1 MKKQT
6 LAPAVLAT
14 FTAAGL
20 VLAPVAAFAQDT
32 AEQDTALT
40 DAATSTPT
48 PKSAEKTTE
57 PSADPSP
64 SDSDGD
70 DDDSPEGDGGSSQ
83 EGGDAAQDDSGDSA
97 PGDGSEA
104 EQAEPTEEPTD
115 GENEGEEEPTE
126 DPQSED
132 EDEAPESDP
141 ELAVDPDDAKL
152 TDVVYFSGEEE
163 STGVHISAT
172 GLDDEQTYSLTIDG
186 GEEPAVT
193 EPLTPTDGEASST
206 YRIAVDAATDLAPYA
221 GSRTVTLTDEDGQD
235 VANGSFTIT
244 DDTEDEAPVTDPAL
258 EVPESIAVDD
268 LMVPQGEEPGDRGL
282 PITAIGLV
290 PGDSYTFRVVAPE
303 ENSDLTKEFPTT
315 ASEEGTATG
324 SYFIEWWG
332 DYNADAIA
340 GMYTVELVGADE
352 EILDSAEVEFV
363 GGSDDGSGDEGDS
376 GDDGEDSDG
385 GEGNGD
391 DGQAGEDDGDDEA
404 ALDPSVAVSPQK
416 LPAADFM
423 NYDKGVQ
430 VTASDCLP
438 GDTVSLE
445 VYWPGTDDVAYAD
458 GIEADDDG
466 NASFSFYGTGSNAS
480 DYVGTWKVG
489 ITCGGETASDS
500 FTVTGSKNDDG
511 RSGSDLPRTG
521 SDAGILAIVATSL
534 LTVGAATVM
543 VSSRPKRRDTV

>member
-48 PKSAEKTTE
+48 PESAEKPAE

-70 DDDSPEGDGGSSQ
+70 DDAASGGDGDSSQ
-83 EGGDAAQDDSGDSA
+83 EGGDAGQDDSGDSA

-104 EQAEPTEEPTD
+104 EPADPTEDPTG

-126 DPQSED
+126 DPQP
-132 EDEAPESDP
+132 EDEAPEPDP
-141 ELAVDPDDAKL
+141 ALDIDPDDAKL

-163 STGVHISAT
+163 STGVHMTAT
-172 GLDDEQTYSLTIDG
+172 GLDDEQTYSLTVDG

-193 EPLTPTDGEASST
+193 ETLTPTDGEASST
-206 YRIAVDAATDLAPYA
+206 YRIAVDAGTDLAPYA
-221 GSRTVTLTDEDGQD
+221 GSRTVTLTDEDGQA
-235 VANGSFTIT
+235 VATGSFTIT
-244 DDTEDEAPVTDPAL
+244 DDTEDDAPVADPAL

-268 LMVPQGEEPGDRGL
+268 LMVPEGEDPGDRGL

-324 SYFIEWWG
+324 TYFIEWWG

-352 EILDSAEVEFV
+352 EILDSADVEFV

-376 GDDGEDSDG
+376 GDDGEDSDD
-385 GEGNGD
+385 GEDNGD

-489 ITCGGETASDS
+489 ITCGGETVSDS